1 MPLSIVTA
9 VIPLAKLAMSI
20 IPSNIDTPARIPIA
34 TDIANIVA
42 ETFAICPPSPIL
54 RIDTSFLRRNTNPVM
69 NAAPL
74 IISSTDSRPTSL
86 QTPASIASENET
98 LSNKPLSLAIC
109 CFLPILVAVINS
121 LTKNTKAVAK
131 AAPFS
136 ISSADSCPAS
146 LQTPTIKVIAT
157 AIPITILPTLATLL
171 PELFAT
177 LVIELTKTANAA
189 ANAAP
194 FSISS
199 ADSLPM
205 SLHTVTISIIA
216 KDSLSII
223 LPILLI
229 FLMPSWSDSLP
240 MACKKTIIPPMI
252 PARPI
257 KPCFASS
264 GFKPLIILTAAAT
277 RSIAIPIFSSEFCT
291 PSMFT
296 FLDSASNATE
306 ADDNLLIAIDKPIST
321 PASTIITPTAF
332 HNLPISFTSI

>member
-1 MPLSIVTA
+1 M
-9 VIPLAKLAMSI
+9 PLAKLAMSI
-20 IPSNIDTPARIPIA
+20 IPSSIDTPASIPIA
-34 TDIANIVA
+34 TDIANIIA
-42 ETFAICPPSPIL
+42 ETFAICSLSPIL
-54 RIDTSFLRRNTNPVM
+54 RIDASFLIRNTKPVM

-74 IISSTDSRPTSL
+74 IISSTDSRPISL
-86 QTPASIASENET
+86 QTLTSFTSENET
-98 LSNKPLSLAIC
+98 LSNKPLSLAIW
-109 CFLPILVAVINS
+109 CFLTDLVVVINS

-136 ISSADSCPAS
+136 IFSADSCPAS
-146 LQTPTIKVIAT
+146 LQTWTIRVIAT
-157 AIPITILPTLATLL
+157 ITPITIVPTFPTFL

-177 LVIELTKTANAA
+177 LVIELTKIVNAA

-199 ADSLPM
+199 ADNLPI
-205 SLHTVTISIIA
+205 SLHTVTINIIA

-223 LPILLI
+223 LPILSMYLI
-229 FLMPSWSDSLP
+229 PLRPDSLP
-240 MACKKTIIPPMI
+240 MADKKTSIPPMI

-257 KPCFASS
+257 KPCIASS

-277 RSIAIPIFSSEFCT
+277 RSIAMPIFSSEFCT

-321 PASTIITPTAF
+321 PANTTITPTAF
-332 HNLPISFTSI
+332 HNLSISSI